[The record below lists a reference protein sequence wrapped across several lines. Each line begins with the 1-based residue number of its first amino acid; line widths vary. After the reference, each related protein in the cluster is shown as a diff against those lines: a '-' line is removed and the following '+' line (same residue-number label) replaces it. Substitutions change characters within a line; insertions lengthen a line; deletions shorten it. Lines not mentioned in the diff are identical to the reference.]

1 MKISVIETM
10 QLPTYVTITYLYEF
24 LINFFKIEIE
34 QSKYHKIIPFRPET
48 ECETMESCFF

>member
-24 LINFFKIEIE
+24 LIDFFKIENE
-34 QSKYHKIIPFRPET
+34 QVNQNITK
-48 ECETMESCFF
+48 